1 MACSRNLIFKHF
13 IKTTTTKTKMK
24 KVLTLLFISA
34 GILGFST
41 TTNAQKIGYISAD
54 EIIQL
59 MPEAATVQNQLNQ
72 YQQSLYQN
80 AQEKNQALQDA
91 VEKFIKDSATMSPSL
106 KEVKRSDLQKQ
117 QQELAGENQRIQD
130 QFAQKRQELSAPIQ
144 KKLQDAIEAVAK
156 ENGYTYIMPK
166 EALIVMPPAN
176 DIGPLVIK
184 KLGLKPPT
192 DSTSAKP

>member
-1 MACSRNLIFKHF
+1 
-13 IKTTTTKTKMK
+13 MK
-24 KVLTLLFISA
+24 KFLTFLFISA
-34 GILGFST
+34 GIFGIST

-59 MPEAATVQNQLNQ
+59 MPEAATVQNQLDQ

-80 AQEKNQALQDA
+80 AQEKQQALNDA
-91 VEKFIKDSATMSPSL
+91 IQKFLKDSATLSASM
-106 KEVKRSDLQKQ
+106 KEVRRNDLQKQ
-117 QQELAGENQRIQD
+117 QQELAGESQRIQD
-130 QFAQKRQELSAPIQ
+130 LFAQKRQELSAPIQ

-166 EALIVMPPAN
+166 EALIVMPPGN

-184 KLGLKPPT
+184 KLGLKQP
-192 DSTSAKP
+192 STTTTPAKP

>member
-1 MACSRNLIFKHF
+1 
-13 IKTTTTKTKMK
+13 MK
-24 KVLTLLFISA
+24 KFLTFLFISI
-34 GILGFST
+34 GIFGFST

-59 MPEAATVQNQLNQ
+59 MPEAATVQNQLDQ

-80 AQEKNQALQDA
+80 AQEKQNALNEAIQ
-91 VEKFIKDSATMSPSL
+91 KFVKDSATMSPSL
-106 KEVKRSDLQKQ
+106 KEVKRGDLQKQ
-117 QQELAGENQRIQD
+117 SQELAGENQRIQD

-166 EALIVMPPAN
+166 EALIVMPPGN

-184 KLGLKPPT
+184 KLGLKQP
-192 DSTSAKP
+192 STTTTPAKP

>member
-1 MACSRNLIFKHF
+1 
-13 IKTTTTKTKMK
+13 MK
-24 KVLTLLFISA
+24 KFLTFLLISA
-34 GILGFST
+34 GIFGIST

-59 MPEAATVQNQLNQ
+59 MPEAATVQNQLDQ

-80 AQEKNQALQDA
+80 AQEKQQALNDA
-91 VEKFIKDSATMSPSL
+91 IQKFLKDSATLSASM
-106 KEVKRSDLQKQ
+106 KEVRRNDLQKQ
-117 QQELAGENQRIQD
+117 QQELAGESQRIQD

-166 EALIVMPPAN
+166 EALIVMPPGN

-184 KLGLKPPT
+184 KLGLKQPAATTTP
-192 DSTSAKP
+192 AKP

>member
-1 MACSRNLIFKHF
+1 
-13 IKTTTTKTKMK
+13 MK
-24 KVLTLLFISA
+24 KFLTLLFISA
-34 GILGFST
+34 GIFGFST

-59 MPEAATVQNQLNQ
+59 MPEAATVQTQLDQ

-80 AQEKNQALQDA
+80 AQEKQNALNESIQ
-91 VEKFIKDSATMSPSL
+91 KFLKDSATMSPSL

-117 QQELAGENQRIQD
+117 QQELAGESQRIQD
-130 QFAQKRQELSAPIQ
+130 LFAQKRQELSAPIQ

-166 EALIVMPPAN
+166 EALIVMPPTG

-184 KLGLKPPT
+184 KLGLKEPAKTTTP
-192 DSTSAKP
+192 AKP

>member
-1 MACSRNLIFKHF
+1 
-13 IKTTTTKTKMK
+13 MK
-24 KVLTLLFISA
+24 QFLTLLFISV
-34 GILGFST
+34 GIFGFTT

-59 MPEAATVQNQLNQ
+59 MPEAATVQNQLDQ
-72 YQQSLYQN
+72 YQQSLYQI
-80 AQEKNQALQDA
+80 AQEKQNALNEAIQ
-91 VEKFIKDSATMSPSL
+91 KFVKDSATMSASL
-106 KEVKRSDLQKQ
+106 KEVKRGDLQKQ
-117 QQELAGENQRIQD
+117 QQELAGESQRIQD
-130 QFAQKRQELSAPIQ
+130 QFGQKRQELSAPIQ

-184 KLGLKPPT
+184 KLGLKEPAKTAAP
-192 DSTSAKP
+192 AKP

>member
-1 MACSRNLIFKHF
+1 
-13 IKTTTTKTKMK
+13 MK
-24 KVLTLLFISA
+24 KFLTLLFISA
-34 GILGFST
+34 GIFGFST

-59 MPEAATVQNQLNQ
+59 MPEAATVQNQLDQ

-80 AQEKNQALQDA
+80 AQEKQQALNDA
-91 VEKFIKDSATMSPSL
+91 IQKFLKDSATLSASM
-106 KEVKRSDLQKQ
+106 KEVRRNDLQKQ
-117 QQELAGENQRIQD
+117 QQELAGESQRIQD

-144 KKLQDAIEAVAK
+144 KKLQDAIEALAK

-166 EALIVMPPAN
+166 EALIVMPPGN

-184 KLGLKPPT
+184 KLGLKQPT
-192 DSTSAKP
+192 STTTPAKP